1 MNQMI
6 ILFKYCADVEN
17 NESFEG
23 FGFKSILKNFI
34 WYKISN
40 CKVVRFLINMN
51 YKRRRIID
59 NGGMK
64 SLIRGKNK
72 QKNKKCDNST

>member
-1 MNQMI
+1 MI
-6 ILFKYCADVEN
+6 ILFKYCTDMEN
-17 NESFEG
+17 NESFKG

-34 WYKISN
+34 LYKISN

-72 QKNKKCDNST
+72 LKKIKNVTIQHK

>member
-1 MNQMI
+1 MENCKS
-6 ILFKYCADVEN
+6 FKDFN
-17 NESFEG
+17 
-23 FGFKSILKNFI
+23 FKSILKNFI

-72 QKNKKCDNST
+72 LKK

>member
-1 MNQMI
+1 MI
-6 ILFKYCADVEN
+6 ILFKYCADMDKC
-17 NESFEG
+17 ESIKG
-23 FGFKSILKNFI
+23 FNFKSILKNFI
-34 WYKISN
+34 WQKISN

-64 SLIRGKNK
+64 SLIRRINK
-72 QKNKKCDNST
+72 LKKKICDGST